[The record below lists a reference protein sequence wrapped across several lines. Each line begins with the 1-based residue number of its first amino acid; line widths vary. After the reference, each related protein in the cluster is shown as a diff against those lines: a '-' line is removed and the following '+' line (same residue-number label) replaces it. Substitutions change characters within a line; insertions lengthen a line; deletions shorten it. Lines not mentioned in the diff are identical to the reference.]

1 MMMMMM
7 MMMLMMMM
15 VIILIII
22 IRNILYM
29 KHYNN
34 TQPNLIIHYIS
45 HSIPSLPYIHTRTP
59 TYTVSQPQ
67 SRSLSILIFWIL
79 FTVYVFTVY
88 VAVFNNSLVSGVFP
102 SVYKSA
108 LVKPLLK
115 KMSLDPDDLKNYRS
129 VSNLSLSLIHI

>member
-1 MMMMMM
+1 MMMMM
-7 MMMLMMMM
+7 MMMM

-22 IRNILYM
+22 RRNILYM

-45 HSIPSLPYIHTRTP
+45 YSIPSLPYIHTRTP

-79 FTVYVFTVY
+79 FTVYVDYICQRTVINGLL
-88 VAVFNNSLVSGVFP
+88 VIPTKRMVVVRTNSNAP
-102 SVYKSA
+102 Q
-108 LVKPLLK
+108 P
-115 KMSLDPDDLKNYRS
+115 
-129 VSNLSLSLIHI
+129 

>member
-79 FTVYVFTVY
+79 FTVYVDYISVRRMDSI
-88 VAVFNNSLVSGVFP
+88 NKCQIVSE
-102 SVYKSA
+102 
-108 LVKPLLK
+108 L
-115 KMSLDPDDLKNYRS
+115 
-129 VSNLSLSLIHI
+129 

>member
-1 MMMMMM
+1 MMM
-7 MMMLMMMM
+7 MMMM

-22 IRNILYM
+22 KKKYSYM

-79 FTVYVFTVY
+79 FTVYVDY
-88 VAVFNNSLVSGVFP
+88 I
-102 SVYKSA
+102 SVRRKDSIN
-108 LVKPLLK
+108 
-115 KMSLDPDDLKNYRS
+115 KMSNCQRTVINGLLAIPTKRMVVVRTNKQQCSPSLKQQQQQQS
-129 VSNLSLSLIHI
+129 KSNKC